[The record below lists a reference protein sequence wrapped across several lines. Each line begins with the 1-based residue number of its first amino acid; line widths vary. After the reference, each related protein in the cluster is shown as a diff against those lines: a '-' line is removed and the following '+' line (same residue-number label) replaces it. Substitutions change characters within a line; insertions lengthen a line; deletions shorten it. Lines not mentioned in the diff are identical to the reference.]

1 VRVFFF
7 LGFRKESTILRAIHF
22 FETVEDC
29 VVEGMFVDIIVLDA
43 VSLENHPVVNFK
55 RYPLV
60 SRNM

>member
-1 VRVFFF
+1 
-7 LGFRKESTILRAIHF
+7 
-22 FETVEDC
+22 